1 MTTPVK
7 LCSNALLRLG
17 LAPINSL
24 TDGTPGAQAASNLY
38 PTVRDSVLRSHPW
51 NCATKRVVLSPD
63 VTAPAFGYSYA
74 FSLPGDFMRAW
85 HVSDDEGQTPLEYAI
100 EGRQLLADSS
110 TVYLQ
115 YIFRNEDPAT
125 WDSLLVDAVEVSLAA
140 AMAIPL
146 TADAA
151 KKQEFER
158 EAIAKL
164 RMARAVDGQD
174 NPPQQF
180 NPSSLVRVRF

>member
-7 LCSNALLRLG
+7 ICSNALLRLG
-17 LAPINSL
+17 KPPINSL
-24 TDGTPGAQAASNLY
+24 TDGTQGALVAANLY

-51 NCATKRVVLSPD
+51 NCASKRAVLSPS
-63 VTAPAFGYSYA
+63 VTAPAFGYAYA
-74 FSLPGDFMRAW
+74 FPLPGDFMRAW
-85 HVSDDEGQTPLEYAI
+85 HVSDNGGESPLEYAI
-100 EGRQLLADSS
+100 EGRELLTDSG

-125 WDSLLVDAVEVSLAA
+125 WDSLLVEAIEVSLAA

-146 TADAA
+146 TTDAA

-158 EAIAKL
+158 EAIARL

-174 NPPQQF
+174 NPPQKF
-180 NPSSLVRVRF
+180 NHSSLYGVRF